1 MAEFKRSYDEDETME
16 GESSMADSVT
26 GSGMGPGFVGGLLV
40 GGLAGWA
47 FNRGGFG
54 NYGYGYGPG
63 FGYPYPVNVSSPDTF
78 SVAQVDGIIAT
89 KEAECAQTNAIQQT
103 RYEILNQMSNSGID
117 LVKDIYTFGNQ
128 EALLSAQTNANIA
141 ASGAATQLQL
151 ANNQA
156 ATQLQLANN
165 AAATELCC
173 CKTQGKIDLNAA
185 ETNAKIDAIVPAMQN
200 FYLADEVEKLRIN
213 AVKTENAY
221 QFGALTTQLYNVG
234 RVVDEVYQKVNT
246 TTAA

>member
-1 MAEFKRSYDEDETME
+1 MAEFKRSYDDSEME
-16 GESSMADSVT
+16 GDSSMTDSIT

-47 FNRGGFG
+47 FGRDRGFG
-54 NYGYGYGPG
+54 FNG
-63 FGYPYPVNVSSPDTF
+63 GYPYPYPVINNSGDTF

-89 KEAECAQTNAIQQT
+89 KEAECAQMNAIQQT

-151 ANNQA
+151 ANNQGDIK
-156 ATQLQLANN
+156 LQLAQN
-165 AAATELCC
+165 AAATDLCC
-173 CKTQGKIDLNAA
+173 CRTQGLINLNSA

-213 AVKTENAY
+213 SVKTENAY
-221 QFGALTTQLYNVG
+221 QFGALTTQLANVG
-234 RVVDEVYQKVNT
+234 RVVDDVYTKVNT
-246 TTAA
+246 TTTPAA

>member
-1 MAEFKRSYDEDETME
+1 MAEFKRSYDEEME
-16 GESSMADSVT
+16 GENSMTDSL

-47 FNRGGFG
+47 FSRDRGF
-54 NYGYGYGPG
+54 NGYGYG
-63 FGYPYPVNVSSPDTF
+63 GYPFPPVVNAGGDSF
-78 SVAQVDGIIAT
+78 SVAEVDNIVAT
-89 KEAECAQTNAIQQT
+89 KEAECAQMNAIQQT
-103 RYEILNQMSNSGID
+103 RYEILNQMSNNGIN

-141 ASGAATQLQL
+141 ASSAATQAQI
-151 ANNQA
+151 AAGNA

-173 CKTQGKIDLNAA
+173 CRTQGLINLNNA
-185 ETNAKIDAIVPAMQN
+185 ETQAKVDAIVPAIQN

-221 QFGALTTQLYNVG
+221 QFGSLTTQLANVG
-234 RVVDEVYQKVNT
+234 RVVDEVYSKVNT
-246 TTAA
+246 STTTTGG

>member
-1 MAEFKRSYDEDETME
+1 MAEFKRSYDESETME
-16 GESSMADSVT
+16 GDYSMSESFT
-26 GSGMGPGFVGGLLV
+26 GMGPGFVGGLLV

-47 FNRGGFG
+47 FGRDRNNFG
-54 NYGYGYGPG
+54 Y
-63 FGYPYPVNVSSPDTF
+63 GYPYPGMPYPVASGDTF
-78 SVAQVDGIIAT
+78 SVAEVDNIVAT
-89 KEAECAQTNAIQQT
+89 KEAECAQMNAIQQT

-128 EALLSAQTNANIA
+128 EALLNAQTNANIA
-141 ASGAATQLQL
+141 STA
-151 ANNQA
+151 A

-173 CKTQGKIDLNAA
+173 CRTQGLINLNSA

-221 QFGALTTQLYNVG
+221 QFGALTTQLANVG
-234 RVVDEVYQKVNT
+234 RVVDEVYSKVNT
-246 TTAA
+246 TAAA